1 MNAASAL
8 SIPIRPGTPPASR
21 GAARIPTL
29 DGWRGVAIAM
39 VVAAHAVGP
48 LLHAGK
54 LPPGWVHV
62 VYFGRYG
69 VALFFGLSGLLIC
82 TRLLNELRAAGGIS
96 LGDFYL
102 RRAFR
107 ILVPALVYLA
117 AVGALGGLGVLPVSP
132 REWWPALLFFRN
144 YVPVFFDG
152 GAGRYTGHF
161 WSLAVEEH
169 FYLLF
174 PLLLAWR
181 GRRGCVPWLLAAAA
195 ATAAW
200 RYLDGRHHWG
210 AGWLGLAPY
219 TSEFR
224 TDVRLD
230 GLLWGCAMALLLH
243 DPGRRAVLERALRP
257 AAWACV
263 AGTYAILVWLAWPG
277 FLWSA
282 LLVPPML
289 AGTVLH
295 PGALPGRVLEWEPL
309 RRLGGIS
316 YSLYLWHILFMP
328 QLAEG
333 APLGVLQAFPL
344 NLACALGVAVAS
356 RRWVELPAIRAG
368 ERAMAL
374 RRERRHGRAVA
385 VAAR

>member
-1 MNAASAL
+1 MRPAAAA
-8 SIPIRPGTPPASR
+8 PR
-21 GAARIPTL
+21 GAERIPTL

-39 VVAAHAVGP
+39 VVVAHAAGP

-54 LPPGWVHV
+54 LPPGWVHA
-62 VYFGRYG
+62 VYLGRYG

-82 TRLLNELRAAGGIS
+82 TRLLDELRATGRIGLGG
-96 LGDFYL
+96 FYL
-102 RRAFR
+102 RRGFR
-107 ILVPALVYLA
+107 ILVPAAAYLA
-117 AVGALGGLGVLPVSP
+117 AVGILGVLGILPVDP
-132 REWWPALLFFRN
+132 REWWSALLFFRN

-181 GRRGCVPWLLAAAA
+181 GGRRCLPWLLAAAG

-200 RYLDGRHHWG
+200 RYLDGHHHWG

-219 TSEFR
+219 TAEYR

-230 GLLWGCAMALLLH
+230 GLLWGCVMALLLH
-243 DPGRRAVLERALRP
+243 DPARRALLARALRP

-263 AGTYAILVWLAWPG
+263 AAVYAALVWLAWPG

-282 LLVPPML
+282 LLVPPLL

-295 PGALPGRVLEWEPL
+295 PRALPARVLEWEPL
-309 RRLGGIS
+309 RRLGAVS

-328 QLAEG
+328 QMAEG

-344 NLACALGVAVAS
+344 NVACAFAMAAAS
-356 RRWVELPAIRAG
+356 RRWVELPALRAG
-368 ERAMAL
+368 ERAMARL
-374 RRERRHGRAVA
+374 RERRRPAPRRARMR
-385 VAAR
+385 AAGA

>member
-1 MNAASAL
+1 VTPAAAA
-8 SIPIRPGTPPASR
+8 PG
-21 GAARIPTL
+21 GAERIPTL

-39 VVAAHAVGP
+39 VVVAHAAGP
-48 LLHAGK
+48 LLHAGE
-54 LPPGWVHV
+54 LPPGWVHA
-62 VYFGRYG
+62 VYLGRYG

-82 TRLLNELRAAGGIS
+82 MRLLDELRAGGRIS
-96 LGDFYL
+96 LGGFYL

-107 ILVPALVYLA
+107 ILVPAAAYLA
-117 AVGALGGLGVLPVSP
+117 AVGILGSLEILPVHSL
-132 REWWPALLFFRN
+132 EWRSALLFFRN

-181 GRRGCVPWLLAAAA
+181 GRRCLPWLLAAAG

-200 RYLDGRHHWG
+200 RYLDGHHDWG

-219 TSEFR
+219 TSEYR

-230 GLLWGCAMALLLH
+230 GLLWGCVMALLLD
-243 DPGRRAVLERALRP
+243 DPARRALLARALRP

-263 AGTYAILVWLAWPG
+263 AGAYAALVWLAWPG

-295 PGALPGRVLEWEPL
+295 PRALPARLLEWEPL

-333 APLGVLQAFPL
+333 APLGALQAFPL
-344 NLACALGVAVAS
+344 NLVCAFAVAAAS

-368 ERAMAL
+368 ERAMARL
-374 RRERRHGRAVA
+374 RQRRPLVPRGAGMRAA
-385 VAAR
+385 GA